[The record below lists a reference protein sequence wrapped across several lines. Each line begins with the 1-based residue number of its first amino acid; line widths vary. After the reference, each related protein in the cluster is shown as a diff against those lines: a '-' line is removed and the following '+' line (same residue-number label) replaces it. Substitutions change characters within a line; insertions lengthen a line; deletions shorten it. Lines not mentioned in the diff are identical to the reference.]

1 MNLNLRLLH
10 LVPSLLMLSALSACS
25 TLSSL
30 NPFSKPDTKNMPAVL
45 QDFTASMHVKQK
57 WMQNIGSAGEY
68 VFVPAVVGQDIYV
81 ASQDGSVLK
90 LAAQTGQVQWRI
102 KASLPLTAG
111 VGANAKAVVVAGQ
124 KGKIF
129 VYDTQGRL
137 SWEVQAS
144 SEILS
149 TPAVSD
155 ELVLVHSIDNR
166 ITAYKLSNGERQWTV
181 ERPLPVLTLRIVTGI
196 SLKDQVAVIS
206 SPGGKLFALAL
217 QNGGMRWE
225 ASAADPKG
233 STELERIVDMAG
245 APAIVG
251 NNACAVTYQGRVA
264 CFDLET
270 GSTRW
275 AKNISSEV
283 GVAADERFVFAAD
296 NQGGLFAYAM
306 SGGASAWKNDQLSFR
321 QLSTPT
327 SFGRA
332 VVLGDGFGY
341 VHFVSRE
348 DGAFLARLATDGG
361 KIMSAPLV
369 LGNDLIVQTKTGAVV
384 AIATE

>member
-196 SLKDQVAVIS
+196 SLKDQLAVIS